1 MKNNIFL
8 DGLRSVA
15 RVGETAVIAAK
26 AGIRYATEKPSNA
39 KLCGKR
45 LNLWVQRTSNLDNFI
60 CDYAIVIP

>member
-26 AGIRYATEKPSNA
+26 AGIKYATEKT
-39 KLCGKR
+39 K
-45 LNLWVQRTSNLDNFI
+45 
-60 CDYAIVIP
+60 